1 MAGYQEVR
9 FLDKVT
15 LLYRESYTA
24 EKLAWEHL
32 NTWQWPYFM
41 SCEKVESEHLW
52 LSTATGAASTLS

>member
-1 MAGYQEVR
+1 MLLNQEVR

-32 NTWQWPYFM
+32 Q
-41 SCEKVESEHLW
+41 HLAVAV
-52 LSTATGAASTLS
+52 LHEL